1 MVSKFISKFA
11 NRKISPGLPETI
23 NLNIESQFKPRLY
36 EDLIN
41 YDRMRMYR
49 LKRVLEQLQKNDV
62 GACILFDPINIRYAT
77 DSRNMSLFTMHELVR
92 FVFISAEGKVILFD
106 YPKSEHLS
114 EHLCTIDEVRS
125 VVSWDFFSANNF
137 VDKNAKEWA
146 KIVHDLMRE
155 HSPSNS
161 RLAIDVS
168 DPVGIQTLL
177 KQFNVEII
185 NAQKFIE
192 TARSIKCADE
202 LICMQ
207 ASLETAEKGMYLMKE
222 KLQAGMTEEELW
234 SFMHKVNIENGGE
247 WFETRLL
254 VSGSRTNPW
263 LQECSNKVIE
273 PGELVAFDTDMV
285 GPYGYC
291 ADISRTFVEGNQF
304 NDEQKRL
311 YSLSLEHIQ
320 HNEKL
325 IKAGTSFREFAEKS
339 WKLPDNCY
347 DNHYPCILH
356 GIGLCDEW
364 PLVAYPN
371 SDFSN
376 ADYSSYFEE
385 NMTVCVESYIG
396 EVGGREGIKLED
408 QYLVTKEGL
417 KKLSSFP
424 YELSN

>member
-11 NRKISPGLPETI
+11 DRKISPGLPETI

-137 VDKNAKEWA
+137 VDKNAREWA

-155 HSPSNS
+155 HSTSNS

-291 ADISRTFVEGNQF
+291 ADISRTFVEGNRF

>member
-11 NRKISPGLPETI
+11 DRKISPGLPETI

-146 KIVHDLMRE
+146 KNVHDLMRE
-155 HSPSNS
+155 HSPSNN

-291 ADISRTFVEGNQF
+291 ADISRTFVEGNRF

-311 YSLSLEHIQ
+311 YPLSLEHIQ

>member
-146 KIVHDLMRE
+146 KIVHDLIRE

-291 ADISRTFVEGNQF
+291 ADISRTFVEGNRF

-385 NMTVCVESYIG
+385 NMTVCIESYIG

>member
-1 MVSKFISKFA
+1 MSKFISKFA
-11 NRKISPGLPETI
+11 DRKISPGLPETI

-291 ADISRTFVEGNQF
+291 ADISRTFVEGNRF

>member
-11 NRKISPGLPETI
+11 DRKISPGLQETI

-146 KIVHDLMRE
+146 KIVHDLIRE

-291 ADISRTFVEGNQF
+291 ADISRTFVEGNRF

-376 ADYSSYFEE
+376 ADYSSYVEE
-385 NMTVCVESYIG
+385 NMTVCIESYIG

>member
-1 MVSKFISKFA
+1 MSKFISKFA
-11 NRKISPGLPETI
+11 DRKISPGLQETI

-146 KIVHDLMRE
+146 KIVHDLIRE

-177 KQFNVEII
+177 RQFNVEII

-192 TARSIKCADE
+192 TARSIKCPDE
-202 LICMQ
+202 LICIQ

-291 ADISRTFVEGNQF
+291 ADISRTFVEGNRF

>member
-11 NRKISPGLPETI
+11 DRKISPGLPETI

-146 KIVHDLMRE
+146 KIVHDLIRE

-177 KQFNVEII
+177 RQFNVEII

-291 ADISRTFVEGNQF
+291 ADISRTFVEGNRF

>member
-11 NRKISPGLPETI
+11 DRKISPGLPETI

-137 VDKNAKEWA
+137 VDKNAREWA

-291 ADISRTFVEGNQF
+291 ADISRTFVEGNRF

>member
-1 MVSKFISKFA
+1 MSKFISKFA
-11 NRKISPGLPETI
+11 DRKISPGLPETI

-291 ADISRTFVEGNQF
+291 ADISRTFVEGNRF

-376 ADYSSYFEE
+376 ADYSSSFEE

>member
-11 NRKISPGLPETI
+11 DRKISPGLPETI

-125 VVSWDFFSANNF
+125 VVSWDFFSANSF

-155 HSPSNS
+155 HSPSNN

-291 ADISRTFVEGNQF
+291 ADISRTFVEGNRF

>member
-1 MVSKFISKFA
+1 MMSKFISKFA
-11 NRKISPGLPETI
+11 DRKISPGLPETI

-125 VVSWDFFSANNF
+125 VVSWDFFSANSF

-202 LICMQ
+202 LICIQ

-291 ADISRTFVEGNQF
+291 ADISRTFVEGNRF

>member
-11 NRKISPGLPETI
+11 DRKISPGLPETI

-291 ADISRTFVEGNQF
+291 ADISRTFVEGNRF

-376 ADYSSYFEE
+376 ADYSSSFEE

>member
-11 NRKISPGLPETI
+11 DRKISPGLPETI

-137 VDKNAKEWA
+137 VDKNAREWA

-155 HSPSNS
+155 HSTSNS

-291 ADISRTFVEGNQF
+291 ADISRTFVEGNRF

-396 EVGGREGIKLED
+396 EVGGREDIKLED